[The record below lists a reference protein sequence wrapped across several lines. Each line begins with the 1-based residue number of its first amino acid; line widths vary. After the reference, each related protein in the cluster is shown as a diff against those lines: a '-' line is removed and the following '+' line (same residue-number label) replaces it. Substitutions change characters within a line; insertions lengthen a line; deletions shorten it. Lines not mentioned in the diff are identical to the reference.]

1 MKIENLSNN
10 EASFSGSAT
19 INIIDQ
25 SEEALLVQIQG
36 IQEMNL
42 PFWIPKE
49 EAETEAEL
57 NPQKIIRWVFRQ
69 INKYFN
75 GQEDD

>member
-1 MKIENLSNN
+1 MKVVNLSNN
-10 EASFSGSAT
+10 EAIFSGSAT
-19 INIIDQ
+19 INVVEQ

-36 IQEMNL
+36 IEEMNL

-49 EAETEAEL
+49 EAETEENL
-57 NPQKIIRWVFRQ
+57 DPQKIIRWVFRQ

-75 GQEDD
+75 GQQDD